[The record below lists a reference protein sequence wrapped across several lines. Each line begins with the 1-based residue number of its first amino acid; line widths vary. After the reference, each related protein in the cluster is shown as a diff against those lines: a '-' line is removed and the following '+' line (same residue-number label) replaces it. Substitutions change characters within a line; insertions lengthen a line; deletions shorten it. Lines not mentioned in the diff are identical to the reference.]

1 MTEATPSHEK
11 PVKRSR
17 WPERLW
23 IFLALCLLFA
33 SLGAFLARRYEQMI
47 AREAITGEIAISSEK
62 VEHIDAP
69 RGALRDYNVLIITTD
84 TTRAD
89 HIGCYGNRG
98 VKTPV
103 LDQLAREGVLCA
115 HATTPSPSTLP
126 AHSSLLTG
134 LYPAHHGVR
143 ANGTFRLQ
151 EKVTTLAESLKSEG
165 YQTAAFISAFVL
177 DSRFGLGQGFDLYHD
192 DLTKGMQYSDNMFRE
207 RAAELTNE
215 PATKWLRENAGGK
228 KPFFMWVHY
237 FDPHAVYMAPEP
249 FRSEYKRNPYN
260 GEIAYVDSQ
269 IGALLS
275 QLKELGVRDR
285 TLVVYTADHGEGLGE
300 HGEQT
305 HSLLVYDGTLHIPMI
320 WHAPAGIPLG
330 KLLERQTCLTDVV
343 PTVFHLLGKEIPK
356 ELDGTNL
363 CEQPA
368 TSQRAV
374 QIETIAT
381 MTMHGWA
388 PLIGVRRD
396 DYKYILAPTPE
407 LYNLAEDPHE
417 LKNLHDEKPEV
428 VKELRTQL
436 VNWLGDDPYLAGK
449 GGIDLENMEIDAE
462 AMRKLA
468 ALGYVKTTSD
478 DDQEVTQRLDPKDQV
493 KKWETVQQAI
503 HKKAEGDPLTAIT
516 MLESVLAESPADVYS
531 RSILANAYEQ
541 VGDSKRA
548 MSNLQLAIEHDSNNE
563 GLWLSVAGIHL
574 TERKFKE
581 AEAALEKALEIE
593 PESAQAYLMRGQ
605 IAINR
610 GQEAEAMRLY
620 KQAADMDPGTV
631 GPGAYNAM
639 GIVHLVYGRFE
650 EARQAFNDVIR
661 LDSLNG
667 AAHDGL
673 ANILIHEGKSEEAM
687 QELQLALRFDPNQK
701 RALATLA
708 SLLSLQ
714 GDQDEALKVA
724 KKALK
729 VAPKFGT
736 LHNNLGLIYRRK
748 NQLDLAEKHYKLA
761 IEYEPHQDES
771 HVNLAQLYRRQGKE
785 DEAIEQFHAA
795 VKASPWRPNAIALA
809 NLGSHHLEK
818 KEYPKAL
825 ACYLKAVQV
834 NPDYAIAHRN
844 LASVYALPEYFRPKL
859 VVFHLRRTLELDP
872 NQQGADKLRDILKQ
886 AEEDTQKQGGDKEE
900 PIKEEPIK
908 EEPIKEEPKK
918 EEPAG

>member
-1 MTEATPSHEK
+1 MTESAPSIGK
-11 PVKRSR
+11 RAKRSKL
-17 WPERLW
+17 PERLW
-23 IFLALCLLFA
+23 ISLAVCLLIA
-33 SLGAFLARRYEQMI
+33 SLWAFLAGRYEQMFE
-47 AREAITGEIAISSEK
+47 REAITGEITLGSEK
-62 VEHIDAP
+62 VDHIDAP
-69 RGALRDYNVLIITTD
+69 PGALRDFNVLVITTD

-98 VKTPV
+98 VRTPV
-103 LDQLAREGVLCA
+103 IDQLAREGVLCA
-115 HATTPSPSTLP
+115 HATTPSPSTMP
-126 AHSSLLTG
+126 AHSSLMTG
-134 LYPAHHGVR
+134 LYPFHHGVR

-151 EKVTTLAESLKSEG
+151 DEVTTLAERLKPEG
-165 YQTAAFISAFVL
+165 YNTGAFISAFVL
-177 DSRFGLGQGFDLYHD
+177 DSRFGLDQGFDLYHD

-215 PATKWLRENAGGK
+215 QATKWLREHAGED

-249 FRSEYKRNPYN
+249 FRSEYKHSPYN

-275 QLKELGVRDR
+275 QLEELGVRDR
-285 TLVVYTADHGEGLGE
+285 TLVVYTSDHGEGLGE

-305 HSLLVYDGTLHIPMI
+305 HSLLIYDGTLHVPMI

-330 KLLERQTCLTDVV
+330 KLLERQTCLIDVV
-343 PTVFHLLGKEIPK
+343 PTTLYLLGKDIP
-356 ELDGTNL
+356 EGLDGINL

-368 TSQRAV
+368 ESKRAV

-388 PLIGVRRD
+388 PLIGVRRE

-407 LYNLAEDPHE
+407 LYDLVEDPRE
-417 LKNLHDEKPEV
+417 LKNLHDDTPDLV
-428 VKELRTQL
+428 QELRTQL
-436 VNWLGDDPYLAGK
+436 VSWLGDDPYLAGK
-449 GGIDLENMEIDAE
+449 GGIELGKIEVDEA

-468 ALGYVKTTSD
+468 ALGYIKTTSD
-478 DDQEVTQRLDPKDQV
+478 DDEPVTQRLDPKNQV
-493 KKWETVQQAI
+493 LQWEMVQQAI

-516 MLESVLAESPADVYS
+516 MLESVLAESPGDVYS
-531 RSILANAYEQ
+531 RSILANTYEQ
-541 VGDSKRA
+541 VGDSERA
-548 MSNLQLAIEHDSNNE
+548 MANLQLAIESEPNNE
-563 GLWLSVAGIHL
+563 GLWLSVAGIRL
-574 TERKFKE
+574 MERKFEE
-581 AEAALEKALEIE
+581 AESALVKALEIE

-610 GQEAEAMRLY
+610 GQEAEAIRLY

-631 GPGAYNAM
+631 GPGAYNAL

-650 EARQAFNDVIR
+650 EARQAFNDAIR

-687 QELQLALRFDPNQK
+687 RELQIALRFDPNQK

-708 SLLSLQ
+708 SLLSQQ
-714 GDQDEALKVA
+714 GEQDQALNVA
-724 KKALK
+724 EKALK
-729 VAPKFGT
+729 VAPKFAT

-761 IEYEPHQDES
+761 IEYEPHQDEPYI
-771 HVNLAQLYRRQGKE
+771 NLAQLYRRQGKE
-785 DEAIEQFHAA
+785 DEAIDQFLAA
-795 VKASPWRPNAIALA
+795 INASPWRPNAIALV
-809 NLGSHHLEK
+809 NLGSHHFDK
-818 KEYPKAL
+818 KEFAKAL
-825 ACYLKAVQV
+825 AFYLKALQV

-844 LASVYALPEYFRPKL
+844 LASIFALPEFFGPKR
-859 VVFHLRRTLELDP
+859 VVFHLRRTLELEP
-872 NQQGADKLRDILKQ
+872 NQTGADQLRDILKQ
-886 AEEDTQKQGGDKEE
+886 AEGELQSHRDDEKPPEE
-900 PIKEEPIK
+900 SSS
-908 EEPIKEEPKK
+908 
-918 EEPAG
+918 

>member
-1 MTEATPSHEK
+1 MTETTPSFEQ
-11 PVKRSR
+11 PVKRSK

-23 IFLALCLLFA
+23 ISLAVCLFIA
-33 SLGAFLARRYEQMI
+33 SLWAFLARRYEQMFE
-47 AREAITGEIAISSEK
+47 REAITGEIALGSDK
-62 VEHIDAP
+62 VDHIDAP
-69 RGALRDYNVLIITTD
+69 PGALRDFNVLIVTTD

-98 VKTPV
+98 VQTPV
-103 LDQLAREGVLCA
+103 IDQLAREGVLCA

-134 LYPAHHGVR
+134 LYPFRHGVR

-151 EKVTTLAESLKSEG
+151 DKITTLAERLKSEG
-165 YQTAAFISAFVL
+165 YNTGAFISAFVL
-177 DSRFGLGQGFDLYHD
+177 DSRFGLDQGFDLYHD
-192 DLTKGMQYSDNMFRE
+192 DLTKGMQYSNNMFRE

-215 PATKWLRENAGGK
+215 PATKWLRENADGD

-249 FRSEYKRNPYN
+249 FRSQYKHNPYN

-275 QLKELGVRDR
+275 QLEELGVRDR
-285 TLVVYTADHGEGLGE
+285 TVVVYTSDHGEGLGE

-305 HSLLVYDGTLHIPMI
+305 HSLLIYDATLHVPMI
-320 WHAPAGIPLG
+320 WHAPAGIPPG
-330 KLLERQTCLTDVV
+330 KLLERQTCLIDVV
-343 PTVFHLLGKEIPK
+343 PTILHLLGKEIPE
-356 ELDGTNL
+356 ELDGINL

-368 TSQRAV
+368 ESKRAV

-396 DYKYILAPTPE
+396 DCKYILAPTPE
-407 LYNLAEDPHE
+407 LYDLVEDPRE
-417 LKNLHDEKPEV
+417 LKNLHDDMPDL
-428 VKELRTQL
+428 VKEFRTQL
-436 VNWLGDDPYLAGK
+436 VNRLGDDPYLAGK
-449 GGIDLENMEIDAE
+449 RGVDLENMEVDEE

-468 ALGYVKTTSD
+468 ALGYVKTSSD
-478 DDQEVTQRLDPKDQV
+478 DDNEAKQRLDPKDQV
-493 KKWETVQQAI
+493 LQWEMVQQAI
-503 HKKAEGDPLTAIT
+503 HKKAEGEPLTAIA
-516 MLESVLAESPADVYS
+516 MLERVLAESPGDVYS

-541 VGDSKRA
+541 VGDTERA
-548 MSNLQLAIEHDSNNE
+548 MTNLQMAIETEANNE

-574 TERKFKE
+574 MERKFKE
-581 AEAALEKALEIE
+581 AEAALDKALEIE
-593 PESAQAYLMRGQ
+593 PESAQAYVLRGQ

-610 GQEAEAMRLY
+610 GQEDEAMRLY
-620 KQAADMDPGTV
+620 KQAAEMDPGTT

-650 EARQAFNDVIR
+650 EARQAFNDAIR

-687 QELQLALRFDPNQK
+687 RELQIALRFDPNQR

-708 SLLSLQ
+708 SLLSQQ
-714 GDQDEALKVA
+714 GEQDQALKVA
-724 KKALK
+724 ERALK
-729 VAPKFGT
+729 VAPKFAT

-748 NQLDLAEKHYKLA
+748 DRLDLAERHYKLA
-761 IEYEPHQDES
+761 IEYEPHQDEPY
-771 HVNLAQLYRRQGKE
+771 VNLAQLYRRQGKE
-785 DEAIEQFHAA
+785 DEALEQFRAA
-795 VKASPWRPNAIALA
+795 VNANPWRPNAIALV
-809 NLGSHHLEK
+809 NLGSHHFDK
-818 KEYPKAL
+818 KEFPKAL
-825 ACYLKAVQV
+825 AFYLNALQV

-844 LASVYALPEYFRPKL
+844 LASIYALPEFFRPRR

-872 NQQGADKLRDILKQ
+872 DQEGADKLRDILKQ
-886 AEEDTQKQGGDKEE
+886 AEKENQTQGKDE
-900 PIKEEPIK
+900 
-908 EEPIKEEPKK
+908 EEPK
-918 EEPAG
+918 ESSP

>member
-1 MTEATPSHEK
+1 M
-11 PVKRSR
+11 
-17 WPERLW
+17 
-23 IFLALCLLFA
+23 
-33 SLGAFLARRYEQMI
+33 
-47 AREAITGEIAISSEK
+47 
-62 VEHIDAP
+62 
-69 RGALRDYNVLIITTD
+69 
-84 TTRAD
+84 
-89 HIGCYGNRG
+89 
-98 VKTPV
+98 
-103 LDQLAREGVLCA
+103 
-115 HATTPSPSTLP
+115 
-126 AHSSLLTG
+126 
-134 LYPAHHGVR
+134 YPFRHGVR

-151 EKVTTLAESLKSEG
+151 DKITTLAERLKSEG
-165 YQTAAFISAFVL
+165 YNTGAFISAFVL
-177 DSRFGLGQGFDLYHD
+177 DSRFGLDQGFDLYHD

-215 PATKWLRENAGGK
+215 PATKWLRENAAGN

-249 FRSEYKRNPYN
+249 FRSEYKHNPYN

-275 QLKELGVRDR
+275 QLEELGVQDR

-305 HSLLVYDGTLHIPMI
+305 HSLLAYDGTLHVPMI
-320 WHAPAGIPLG
+320 WHAPAGIPPG

-343 PTVFHLLGKEIPK
+343 PTTLHLLGKEIPEK
-356 ELDGTNL
+356 LDGINL

-368 TSQRAV
+368 ESKRAV

-407 LYNLAEDPHE
+407 LYDLVEDPRE
-417 LKNLHDEKPEV
+417 LKNLHNDKPEL

-436 VNWLGDDPYLAGK
+436 ITWLGDDPYLAGK
-449 GGIDLENMEIDAE
+449 GGIDLENMEVDGE

-468 ALGYVKTTSD
+468 ALGYVKTSSED
-478 DDQEVTQRLDPKDQV
+478 DNEVKQRLDPKDQV
-493 KKWETVQQAI
+493 LKWETVQQAI
-503 HKKAEGDPLTAIT
+503 HKKAEGEPLTAIT
-516 MLESVLAESPADVYS
+516 MLERVLAESPGDVYS

-541 VGDSKRA
+541 VGDTERA
-548 MSNLQLAIEHDSNNE
+548 MTNLQMAIELEPNNE

-574 TERKFKE
+574 MERKFKE
-581 AEAALEKALEIE
+581 AETALDKALEIE
-593 PESAQAYLMRGQ
+593 PESAQVFLLRGQ

-610 GQEAEAMRLY
+610 GQEEEAMRLY

-639 GIVHLVYGRFE
+639 GIVHLVLGRFE
-650 EARQAFNDVIR
+650 EARQAFNDAIR

-673 ANILIHEGKSEEAM
+673 ANILIHEGKSEDAM
-687 QELQLALRFDPNQK
+687 RELQIALRFDPNQK

-708 SLLSLQ
+708 SLLSQQ
-714 GDQDEALKVA
+714 GEQDQALKVA
-724 KKALK
+724 EKALN
-729 VAPKFGT
+729 VAPKFAT

-761 IEYEPHQDES
+761 IEYEPHQDEPYL
-771 HVNLAQLYRRQGKE
+771 NLAQLYRRQGKE
-785 DEAIEQFHAA
+785 DEALEQFRAA
-795 VKASPWRPNAIALA
+795 VNANTWRPNAIALV
-809 NLGSHHLEK
+809 NLGSHHFEK
-818 KEYPKAL
+818 KEFPKAL
-825 ACYLKAVQV
+825 AFYLKALQV

-844 LASVYALPEYFRPKL
+844 LASIYALPEFFRPKRI
-859 VVFHLRRTLELDP
+859 VFHLRRTLALDP
-872 NQQGADKLRDILKQ
+872 DQEGADQLRDILKQ
-886 AEEDTQKQGGDKEE
+886 AEKEIPTQGEDE
-900 PIKEEPIK
+900 I
-908 EEPIKEEPKK
+908 EPK
-918 EEPAG
+918 ESSSQLQRHLRLINGLSCMSS

>member
-1 MTEATPSHEK
+1 MTETTPSLEK
-11 PVKRSR
+11 PVKRSK

-23 IFLALCLLFA
+23 ILLAACLLIA
-33 SLGAFLARRYEQMI
+33 SLWAFLARRYEQMFE
-47 AREAITGEIAISSEK
+47 REAITGEITLGSEK
-62 VEHIDAP
+62 VDHIDAP
-69 RGALRDYNVLIITTD
+69 PGALRDFNVLIITTD

-98 VKTPV
+98 VQTPV
-103 LDQLAREGVLCA
+103 IDQLAREGVLCA
-115 HATTPSPSTLP
+115 HATTPSPSTMP

-134 LYPAHHGVR
+134 LYPFRHGVR

-151 EKVTTLAESLKSEG
+151 DKITTLAERLKSEG
-165 YQTAAFISAFVL
+165 YNTGAFISAFVL
-177 DSRFGLGQGFDLYHD
+177 DSRFGLDQGFDLYHD

-215 PATKWLRENAGGK
+215 PATKWLRENADGD

-249 FRSEYKRNPYN
+249 FRSEYKHDPYN

-275 QLKELGVRDR
+275 QLEELGVQDR
-285 TLVVYTADHGEGLGE
+285 TLVVYTSDHGEGLGE

-305 HSLLVYDGTLHIPMI
+305 HSLLVYDGTLHVPMI

-343 PTVFHLLGKEIPK
+343 PTILHLLGKKIPD
-356 ELDGTNL
+356 ELDGINL

-368 TSQRAV
+368 ESKRAV

-407 LYNLAEDPHE
+407 LYDLVEDPRE
-417 LKNLHDEKPEV
+417 LKNLHDDMPDL

-436 VNWLGDDPYLAGK
+436 VSWLGDDPYLAGK
-449 GGIDLENMEIDAE
+449 GGIDLENMEVDEE

-468 ALGYVKTTSD
+468 ALGYIKTSSD
-478 DDQEVTQRLDPKDQV
+478 DDNEVTQRLDPKDQV
-493 KKWETVQQAI
+493 LQWEMVQQAI
-503 HKKAEGDPLTAIT
+503 HKKAEGEPLTAIT
-516 MLESVLAESPADVYS
+516 MLERVLAESPGDVYS

-541 VGDSKRA
+541 VGDTERA
-548 MSNLQLAIEHDSNNE
+548 MTNLQMAIEFEPNNE

-574 TERKFKE
+574 MERRFKE
-581 AEAALEKALEIE
+581 AETALDKALEIE
-593 PESAQAYLMRGQ
+593 PESAQAYLLRGQ

-610 GQEAEAMRLY
+610 GQEEEAMRLY

-639 GIVHLVYGRFE
+639 GIVHLVFGRFE
-650 EARQAFNDVIR
+650 EARQAFNDAIR

-687 QELQLALRFDPNQK
+687 RELQIALRFDPNQK

-708 SLLSLQ
+708 SLLSQQ
-714 GDQDEALKVA
+714 GEQDQALKVA
-724 KKALK
+724 EKALK
-729 VAPKFGT
+729 VAPKFAT

-761 IEYEPHQDES
+761 IEYEPHQDEPY
-771 HVNLAQLYRRQGKE
+771 VNLAQLYRRQGKE
-785 DEAIEQFHAA
+785 DEALEQFRAA
-795 VKASPWRPNAIALA
+795 VNANPWRPNAIALV
-809 NLGSHHLEK
+809 NLGSHHFEK
-818 KEYPKAL
+818 KEFPKAL
-825 ACYLKAVQV
+825 AFYLKALQV

-844 LASVYALPEYFRPKL
+844 LASIYALSEFFRPKR

-872 NQQGADKLRDILKQ
+872 DQEGADQLRDILKQ
-886 AEEDTQKQGGDKEE
+886 AEEEIQTQGEGEEE
-900 PIKEEPIK
+900 PEESSS
-908 EEPIKEEPKK
+908 
-918 EEPAG
+918 